1 MATAVRSS
9 ASEVVAGTSGQR
21 PGRSAG
27 PQSSLGSSCSHPRE
41 WTDPIFWGET
51 DGSLPEAVLLRLSMP
66 AQHARTPCRAAHTL
80 GNTYVLHAIQCTAHI
95 RATFTRLRMP
105 CVCCLSL
112 PQENSG
118 ACADRVR
125 RARSTSW
132 SCRRARRWSWAKF
145 LPINGRVCASVPRGA
160 SGFPRRAEPYLNE
173 FPRGPSTPPATPA
186 AGAWRRIF
194 LLAAATTTPL
204 HLADGAVA
212 ETAAAARP
220 AWPPVCTSRER

>member
-51 DGSLPEAVLLRLSMP
+51 DGSLPEVVLLRLSMP

-80 GNTYVLHAIQCTAHI
+80 GNIYPACHSMHSSYSCD
-95 RATFTRLRMP
+95 FTRLRMP

-118 ACADRVR
+118 ARADRVR

-132 SCRRARRWSWAKF
+132 SCRRARRWSWATF
-145 LPINGRVCASVPRGA
+145 CPSTAVLRVCASVPRGA
-160 SGFPRRAEPYLNE
+160 PGFVP
-173 FPRGPSTPPATPA
+173 
-186 AGAWRRIF
+186 
-194 LLAAATTTPL
+194 
-204 HLADGAVA
+204 H
-212 ETAAAARP
+212 
-220 AWPPVCTSRER
+220 VC